1 MPFRRLP
8 GVSIPIPF
16 GCSGM
21 DAPLFDLYG
30 WSVRFARRFGGISDN
45 DARMFRRSATTLSH
59 FGPAG
64 GFTLVELLVL
74 VTILGALSSVVVLAV
89 SNVSSSASLT
99 ACSSEMRVVKG
110 AQEAYRAQYGT
121 YATGIDQ
128 LMQAQI
134 LQTSPLRADDQIAT
148 DSTGAVTA
156 SPTCQSGNGI
166 AGDDT
171 PSTATPPTT
180 APVLTLADSCGAAVD
195 GVAQAQSD
203 YGAASGSYATS
214 VAALVK
220 KGYLAADPSTSHYT
234 IKTTK
239 TGLVTSKPE
248 CANISEA
255 ACTAAV
261 ASVQSS
267 QATRLAQTGKYASNL
282 TQLINAG
289 YLAADPSTDA
299 YKITT
304 NKKGTVSS
312 QPDCAMLA

>member
-1 MPFRRLP
+1 
-8 GVSIPIPF
+8 
-16 GCSGM
+16 M
-21 DAPLFDLYG
+21 DAPLFDLQG
-30 WSVRFARRFGGISDN
+30 WSVRFGRRFGEISDN
-45 DARMFRRSATTLSH
+45 DVRMFRRSATALSH
-59 FGPAG
+59 LGPAG

-74 VTILGALSSVVVLAV
+74 VTILGALSSVVVFAV

-99 ACSSEMRVVKG
+99 ACSSEIRVVMG
-110 AQEAYRAQYGT
+110 AQEVYRAQNGT

-134 LQTSPLRADDQIAT
+134 LQPASLRADDRVAT

-156 SPTCQSGNGI
+156 SPACESRDAT
-166 AGDDT
+166 AGDAT
-171 PSTATPPTT
+171 PATATPETT
-180 APVLTLADSCGAAVD
+180 APVPALSASCTAAVD
-195 GVAQAQSD
+195 GVSQAQSD
-203 YGAASGSYATS
+203 YRTATGSYAAN

-239 TGLVTSKPE
+239 KGLVTSKPE
-248 CANISEA
+248 CVNLSEA

-267 QATRLAQTGKYASNL
+267 QATRLAQAGKYASNM
-282 TQLINAG
+282 TQLIKDG

-304 NKKGTVSS
+304 TNKGTVSS
-312 QPDCAMLA
+312 QPDSATLA